1 MMAEFQHFWFTQ
13 VLCHGLPVKLRNEA
27 NVCKSDS
34 LHSLSSVS
42 RRSQAIKCH
51 RVSNTLDPF
60 DSFQQI
66 LWPETQVVQEQFPVF
81 VRRRCSTLFNQLTD
95 SGGDYLISQSV
106 VRYWSMLVVYPS
118 WTQPVK
124 GNVSPKLTAF
134 PSWPPLVARAF
145 APFVHR
151 FPPSTWRN
159 DPDEWNVSETIYLI
173 CNRFIIIYD
182 KYWNTPTSPIS
193 SFLESLEQLW
203 PFEFVEIGLAPES
216 SCNNFVFIGR
226 YSTKS
231 QIWTRS
237 VGPALVVAADV
248 LAFGPAAKK

>member
-1 MMAEFQHFWFTQ
+1 MVSLWSCEMKPMSVRVTLCVPFQVFPGGRKQSSAIECPIPWTRLTRFNKFCDQ
-13 VLCHGLPVKLRNEA
+13 KLKWS
-27 NVCKSDS
+27 KSNS
-34 LHSLSSVS
+34 
-42 RRSQAIKCH
+42 
-51 RVSNTLDPF
+51 
-60 DSFQQI
+60 
-66 LWPETQVVQEQFPVF
+66 PVF

-216 SCNNFVFIGR
+216 SCNNFVFTGR